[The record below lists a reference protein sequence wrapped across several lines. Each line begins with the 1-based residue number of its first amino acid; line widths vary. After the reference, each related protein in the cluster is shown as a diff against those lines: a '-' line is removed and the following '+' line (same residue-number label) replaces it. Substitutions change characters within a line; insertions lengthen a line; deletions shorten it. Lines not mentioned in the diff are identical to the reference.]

1 MTSTPSPHPKN
12 RFDQAAAG
20 WEAKPQRVILAGK
33 VADAIRNTLPLQ
45 PEMTAIE
52 YGCGTGLVC
61 RRLSPLLG
69 HITAVD
75 TSANML
81 AELAGK
87 LNEEGISNITPLL
100 HDLTTGPLPGHHVD
114 LVFSSM
120 VLHHIQDLDGIT
132 ARLMELLP
140 PGGWLAVADL
150 APEDG
155 SFHEENTSGV
165 AHHGIDPAQLLSL
178 FARHGGAES
187 GSSVAHVMEK
197 NGQRYPI
204 FLTWCRKG

>member
-1 MTSTPSPHPKN
+1 MPNTASPQPEN
-12 RFDQAAAG
+12 RFDQAAAD
-20 WEAKPQRVILAGK
+20 WEAKPQRVLLAGK
-33 VADAIRNTLPLQ
+33 VADAIRDTLPLG

-61 RRLSPLLG
+61 RRLSPLLA

-81 AELAGK
+81 AELA
-87 LNEEGISNITPLL
+87 ERVAAEGIANITPLL
-100 HDLTTGPLPGHHVD
+100 HDLTMAPLPGPRVD

-120 VLHHIQDLDGIT
+120 TLHHIQDLDGLV
-132 ARLMELLP
+132 ARLFELLR
-140 PGGWLAVADL
+140 PGGLLALADL

-155 SFHEENTSGV
+155 SFHEDNTGV
-165 AHHGIDPAQLLSL
+165 AHHGIDPSQLLSRC
-178 FARHGGAES
+178 ARHGGKES

-197 NGQRYPI
+197 NGRRYPI
-204 FLTWCRKG
+204 FLAWCRKG